1 MTTKQSNIVESTEE
15 KEFKERTF
23 TNEEI
28 TILQEALPIESPC
41 ISCNLTDLSRT
52 CNNCQEEKDFFSIY
66 KHVQEF
72 DLELYDNA
80 LHNCIKHLNDALKS
94 LKDYKKIKDSLPEDL
109 KIFSF
114 EERLEKIKEEL
125 KTV

>member
-1 MTTKQSNIVESTEE
+1 MTMLTNEE

-23 TNEEI
+23 TKEELD
-28 TILQEALPIESPC
+28 ILRKALPIESPC
-41 ISCNLTDLSRT
+41 ISCRLNDLNKS
-52 CNNCQEEKDFFSIY
+52 CDNCQEEKDFFSIY

-114 EERLEKIKEEL
+114 EEQLEKIKEEL